1 MPFQFDN
8 QYAHLP
14 EQFAVRQ
21 NPVPVA
27 QPAWLALNE
36 PLAAQL
42 GLEPSEFYTQ
52 EWLEVF
58 SGNRVPLGAEPL
70 AAAYAGHQFGGFV
83 PRLGDGR
90 AILLGE
96 VLTRE
101 GRHYDVQLK
110 GAGRTPFSRGGDGRA
125 ALGPVLREFLVSE
138 AMFAMGVPTT
148 RSLAAV
154 LTGEVVQRERPLP
167 GAILTRV
174 ASSHVR
180 VGTFQYFAARR
191 DTEAVSALV
200 AFALQRHYP
209 QHMNSESPALAL
221 FESVLDAQIEL
232 VAKWMALGFV
242 HGVMNTDN
250 CTISGETIDYGPCA
264 FLDAFDPKRSFS
276 SIDEYGRYA
285 FEQQYEIVGWNLAR
299 LAETLI
305 PLIADGSKEAVTLLE
320 SRLERFP
327 SSFDRAYGAELR
339 RKLGLLDEQE
349 GDLALAQA
357 LLDMMAKQRADYTR
371 TFRALVHAETYRETH
386 GEQEFLAQFEDL
398 RAVNDWL
405 ERWRRRSNTDGSSVE
420 QREELRRLANPAF
433 IPRNHRVEEVITAAT
448 DGNLEP
454 FHRLRR
460 VLSRPFDDQVEDAE
474 LAIPPGDEQW
484 GYRTF
489 CGT

>member
-1 MPFQFDN
+1 MPFHFAN
-8 QYAHLP
+8 HYAHLP
-14 EQFAVRQ
+14 EQFSVRQ

-27 QPAWLALNE
+27 LPAWLALNE
-36 PLAAQL
+36 PLATEL
-42 GLEPSEFYTQ
+42 GLQPAEFYSQ
-52 EWLEVF
+52 EYLDVF
-58 SGNRVPLGAEPL
+58 AGNRVPLGAEPI
-70 AAAYAGHQFGGFV
+70 ATAYAGHQFGGFV

-96 VLTRE
+96 VLSHE
-101 GRHYDVQLK
+101 GRSYDVQLK

-125 ALGPVLREFLVSE
+125 ALGPVLREFVLSE

-191 DTEAVSALV
+191 DTAALSALV
-200 AFALQRHYP
+200 AFVLGRHYP
-209 QHMNSESPALAL
+209 EQADSESPALAL
-221 FESVLDAQIEL
+221 FEAVLDAQIHL
-232 VAKWMALGFV
+232 VAKWLALGFV

-264 FLDAFDPKRSFS
+264 FLDTFDPKRSFS
-276 SIDEYGRYA
+276 SIDAYGRYA
-285 FEQQYEIVGWNLAR
+285 FDQQHEIVGWNLAR

-305 PLIADGSKEAVTLLE
+305 PLISDGGKEAVTLLE
-320 SRLERFP
+320 ARLEQFP
-327 SSFDRAYGAELR
+327 DRFDRAYAAELR
-339 RKLGLLDEQE
+339 KKLGLLGERE
-349 GDLALAQA
+349 SDLELGKA
-357 LLDMMAKQRADYTR
+357 LLELMAAQRTDYTR
-371 TFRALVHAETYRETH
+371 TFRSLGHCETR
-386 GEQEFLAQFEDL
+386 GEQEFLAQFEDQ
-398 RAVNDWL
+398 RTAGVWL
-405 ERWRRRSNTDGSSVE
+405 EQWRRRVNNDGSSVE
-420 QREELRRLANPAF
+420 QRAQLMCQTNPAF
-433 IPRNHRVEEVITAAT
+433 IPRNHRVEEAITAAT
-448 DGNLEP
+448 NGDLEP

-460 VLSRPFDDQVEDAE
+460 VLARPFDEQPQDAE